1 VSTFTLGLAELTY
14 GATWPA
20 ALETARLADDLGY
33 DHLFTADHLY
43 ATGGDPGQAFFEG
56 WMALAAWA
64 QATRHVDLGLLV
76 GANTFRNPGVVAKM
90 AATIDHISGGRAIL
104 GLGAAWEE
112 DEQRAHGI
120 DPGRS
125 LGQRLDWLDESLTI
139 IRGILAGAEVTWTS
153 DKYRFDHVRHAP
165 LPIRRPMPV
174 LVGAYGEKKGLRI
187 VAKHATL
194 WQVWVNMDDLPEF
207 QRLDGVLRRHCDDV
221 GRDEREIRRLVGAK
235 VVIRST
241 RAAAEEAFNRQLEI
255 QPWRGEVL
263 DYIRQSLWAGTPDD
277 VTRAIERYRPAGLD
291 GFVAQVYPPYDHE
304 TIEALATTVRERIGE
319 PVPTGEESRP

>member
-1 VSTFTLGLAELTY
+1 MRPFSLGLGILTY
-14 GATWPA
+14 GATWPDA
-20 ALETARLADDLGY
+20 FATARLADDLGY

-56 WMALAAWA
+56 WTALAAWA
-64 QATRHVDLGLLV
+64 QATKRVDLGLLV

-125 LGQRLDWLDESLTI
+125 LGQRIDWLDESLTI
-139 IRGILAGAEVTWTS
+139 IRAILAGEEVTWAS
-153 DKYRFDHVRHAP
+153 EKYWFDHVRHAP

-174 LVGAYGEKKGLRI
+174 LVGATGERKGLRI
-187 VAKHATL
+187 VAKHATI
-194 WQVWVNMDDLPEF
+194 WQMWVNMDYLPEF
-207 QRLDGVLRRHCDDV
+207 GRLDAVLRRHCDDV
-221 GRDEREIRRLVGAK
+221 GRDEREIRRLLGAK
-235 VVIRST
+235 VIIRST
-241 RAAAEEAFNRQLEI
+241 RAEAEAAFNCHLEI
-255 QPWRGEVL
+255 QPWRGDAL
-263 DYIRQSLWAGTPDD
+263 DYIRQHLWAGTADD
-277 VTRAIERYRPAGLD
+277 VTRAIERYRSAGMD

-304 TIEALATTVRERIGE
+304 TIEALATTVRDRVGF
-319 PVPTGEESRP
+319 PRDRSSD